1 MARSNILP
9 IDPDKLITRIKD
21 HKITSGDLSA
31 GAGHARNYCADCLR
45 RKVITKAFCVY
56 LESMGIMY
64 DDIKPDPEPVK
75 TIETPSELSDPIDE
89 TVAITMHNLAEVLSV
104 AIYTAFANLHKDG
117 II

>member
-56 LESMGIMY
+56 IERMGIMY
-64 DDIKPDPEPVK
+64 DDINPYTESAK
-75 TIETPSELSDPIDE
+75 TTETTSD
-89 TVAITMHNLAEVLSV
+89 
-104 AIYTAFANLHKDG
+104 
-117 II
+117 

>member
-1 MARSNILP
+1 MTRSNMLP
-9 IDPDKLITRIKD
+9 IDPQKFQTRIFE
-21 HKITSGDLSA
+21 HKMTLHQLSLD
-31 GAGHARNYCADCLR
+31 AGHGKNYCSDCVR

-64 DDIKPDPEPVK
+64 NDIKPDPEPVK
-75 TIETPSELSDPIDE
+75 TTEAPSELSDPIDE